1 MTTTPTRTPAA
12 PGPPGPA
19 ASAAPAAR
27 SLADLPVR
35 VRILAGVLVMAV
47 VVVVVGS
54 VATLQIRGLERNAH
68 DLYAENLTELNSLA
82 SMQRSLASSRARVQE
97 YSLADADRRAEIAGE
112 VEELHVAIDDAITAY
127 RPHAIDDAA
136 VEGFAVAIDEYQAVV
151 PGLYEI
157 ADSGDLAGFQAY
169 FTEAMR
175 PALSDAGDT
184 LELER
189 EAQAASAQERNTVA
203 TRSTASGLRL
213 ILLVA
218 GLGIAAAVGLALV
231 AARTVTRPLHA
242 VGRSLEAMAAGDL
255 TVDAGV
261 RSRDEVGAM
270 ARALTSAQHSMRAV
284 IGQARDSA
292 LEVAASS
299 EELSLTSEQLAV
311 ATEETSAQA
320 GAVAAAA
327 DQVSGNVRTVT
338 AGAREME
345 ASIGEISRNA
355 STAARV
361 AGDAVELAGSTTQTV
376 ASLGDSS
383 AQIGNVVKVITSIA
397 EQTNLLALNAT
408 IEAARAGEAGKG
420 FAVVAG
426 EVKELARE
434 TAKATEDIA
443 ARVAAIQA
451 DAAGAAEAIGR
462 IAEVIAEISDVQT
475 TIASAVEEQTA
486 TTTEMGRNVADA
498 GAGTDEIARNVAG
511 VASAAS
517 VAAEGVAQTRSA
529 SQDLARLSNQL
540 TEAMTRFT
548 V

>member
-1 MTTTPTRTPAA
+1 MITTPTRTPTAA
-12 PGPPGPA
+12 GPPGP
-19 ASAAPAAR
+19 SVPGVPGAR

-47 VVVVVGS
+47 VVVVVGV

-82 SMQRSLASSRARVQE
+82 AMQRSLASSRARVQE
-97 YSLADADRRAEIAGE
+97 YSLAGSDRRAEIAGE
-112 VEELHVAIDDAITAY
+112 VEELHVSLDEAIAAY

-136 VEGFAVAIDEYQAVV
+136 VDGFAVAIDEYQAVV
-151 PGLYEI
+151 PRLYEI
-157 ADSGDLAGFQAY
+157 ADGGDLAEFQAY

-189 EAQAASAQERNTVA
+189 EAQASSAQERNAVS
-203 TRSTASGLRL
+203 TRSTANGLRL

-270 ARALTSAQHSMRAV
+270 ARALTSAQQSMRAV

-462 IAEVIAEISDVQT
+462 IADVIAEISDVQT